1 MYNRAIFMGR
11 LTRDP
16 EIRQTATGKNVANFS
31 IAVERRYGGQNGE
44 ERKAD
49 FFDCVAWEKQ
59 ADFVGRWFTKGRMI
73 LAEGE
78 LQNRS
83 YVGKDGITRYVTELI
98 VDRVCFTG
106 EKKDDVS
113 GGSGQPMAE
122 QPQVVQ
128 PQMNGFTPQ
137 PPQGYPQGFPQGQPQ
152 AYPQG
157 QPPQQPY
164 YPPQGQQM
172 PPQYGQSGQPQYGNP
187 PPAPAPNPPQEEQYP
202 FDF

>member
-1 MYNRAIFMGR
+1 MYNRAILMGR

-16 EIRQTATGKNVANFS
+16 EIRQTQAGKNVANFS

-49 FFDCVAWEKQ
+49 FFDCVAWDKSAEFIGK
-59 ADFVGRWFTKGRMI
+59 WFSKGRMI
-73 LAEGE
+73 LVEGE

-83 YVGKDGITRYVTELI
+83 YVGKDGVTRYVTELI

-106 EKKDDVS
+106 EKKDDMS
-113 GGSGQPMAE
+113 GGSGQYMAG
-122 QPQVVQ
+122 QPQVAQ
-128 PQMNGFTPQ
+128 PQMNGYTQ
-137 PPQGYPQGFPQGQPQ
+137 PPQQGYQQT
-152 AYPQG
+152 YPQG
-157 QPPQQPY
+157 QSQQPY

-172 PPQYGQSGQPQYGNP
+172 PPQYGQPGQPQYGNP
-187 PPAPAPNPPQEEQYP
+187 SPAPAPNPPQEEQYP